1 MIPFVLR
8 RLAGAVPVLVGI
20 VTLVFLVLH
29 LLPGDPVSMMLGFAV
44 TAESATRLRQELG
57 LDDPLWL
64 QYARYWRRLLVGD
77 LGRSMS
83 MDVPVAQALLAQFP
97 ATLQLTVAGLGAA
110 VVGGVLL
117 GVLSAVRHG
126 TWWDTAIMTAVLAG
140 VSVPSFWLG
149 LLLILVFA
157 VHLDWVPITGQGGW
171 ERLVLPAA
179 AVGLRAAGLIARLTR
194 SSVLE
199 ALRED
204 YVVTARAK
212 GVTERAVTFRHA
224 LRNAL
229 IPVVT
234 VVGLQFG
241 QLMSGTVIVESV
253 FAREGLGRLIVHGI
267 MQRDIMLVQGAAL
280 LLATTYVIVNL
291 AVDMAY
297 AYVDPRI
304 RVA

>member
-1 MIPFVLR
+1 V
-8 RLAGAVPVLVGI
+8 
-20 VTLVFLVLH
+20 
-29 LLPGDPVSMMLGFAV
+29 
-44 TAESATRLRQELG
+44 ESSSE
-57 LDDPLWL
+57 
-64 QYARYWRRLLVGD
+64 
-77 LGRSMS
+77 
-83 MDVPVAQALLAQFP
+83 
-97 ATLQLTVAGLGAA
+97 
-110 VVGGVLL
+110 
-117 GVLSAVRHG
+117 
-126 TWWDTAIMTAVLAG
+126 
-140 VSVPSFWLG
+140 SFWLG

-241 QLMSGTVIVESV
+241 QLMSGAVIVESV

-267 MQRDIMLVQGAAL
+267 MQRDILLVQGAAL

>member
-8 RLAGAVPVLVGI
+8 RLAGAAPVLVGI

-110 VVGGVLL
+110 VVVGVLL

-149 LLLILVFA
+149 LLLILIFA

-171 ERLVLPAA
+171 ERLVLPAT

-241 QLMSGTVIVESV
+241 QLMSGAVIVESV

-267 MQRDIMLVQGAAL
+267 MQRDILLVQGAAL

>member
-1 MIPFVLR
+1 MIPFVVR

-83 MDVPVAQALLAQFP
+83 MDVPVTQALLAQFP

-110 VVGGVLL
+110 VVVGVLL

-241 QLMSGTVIVESV
+241 QLMSGAVIVESV

-267 MQRDIMLVQGAAL
+267 MQRDILLVQGAAL

-304 RVA
+304 RMA

>member
-8 RLAGAVPVLVGI
+8 RLVGAVPVLVGI
-20 VTLVFLVLH
+20 VSLVFLVLH

-44 TAESATRLRQELG
+44 TAESAARLRQELG

-64 QYARYWRRLLVGD
+64 QYARYWGRLLVGD

-110 VVGGVLL
+110 VVMGVLL

-199 ALRED
+199 VLRED

-212 GVTERAVTFRHA
+212 GVAERAVVFRHA
-224 LRNAL
+224 LWNAL

-241 QLMSGTVIVESV
+241 QLMSGTVIVETV

-267 MQRDIMLVQGAAL
+267 MQRDILLVQGAAL

-291 AVDMAY
+291 AVDVAY

>member
-1 MIPFVLR
+1 
-8 RLAGAVPVLVGI
+8 
-20 VTLVFLVLH
+20 
-29 LLPGDPVSMMLGFAV
+29 MLGFAV